1 MNTGAKEIQS
11 ILEELEELKLSHMA
25 IDDDSWDIRTAFL
38 NYPDKVLVTPGQDS

>member
-25 IDDDSWDIRTAFL
+25 IELQCSNRVDYSLLWF
-38 NYPDKVLVTPGQDS
+38 